1 MGIIKRPK
9 APFEEHLNMV
19 IIEARDAYAK
29 VMMPYRKKFTNP
41 HGSIHGGA
49 IVSLADTAMAVAI
62 FSKYL
67 HSSFYTVKLE
77 IKFKSPANKGKIFA
91 EAKVIDK
98 RKRFI
103 FGKVEIKD
111 SKDKLLA
118 QVLATFYLTKEYT
131 YAMKRRLFPP
141 QGWK

>member
-1 MGIIKRPK
+1 MKIIKEPK
-9 APFEEHLNMV
+9 APFEKYLGIK
-19 IIEARDAYAK
+19 IIKAKDGYAK
-29 VMMPYRKKFTNP
+29 VKMPYREEFTNP

-49 IVSLADTAMAVAI
+49 IASLADTAMAVAI
-62 FSKYL
+62 SSKYL

-77 IKFKSPANKGKIFA
+77 IKFKSPANKDKIFA

-103 FGKVEIKD
+103 FGRVEIKD

-118 QVLATFYLTKEYT
+118 QVSATFYLIKE
-131 YAMKRRLFPP
+131 
-141 QGWK
+141 

>member
-1 MGIIKRPK
+1 MEIIKKPK
-9 APFEEHLNMV
+9 APFEKYLRIK
-19 IIEARDAYAK
+19 IIKAKDGYAK
-29 VMMPYRKKFTNP
+29 VKMPYRKEFTNP

-49 IVSLADTAMAVAI
+49 IASLADTAMAVAI

-77 IKFKSPANKGKIFA
+77 IKFKSPVNKGEIFA

-103 FGKVEIKD
+103 FGRVEIKD
-111 SKDKLLA
+111 NEDKLLA
-118 QVLATFYLTKEYT
+118 QALATFYLASK
-131 YAMKRRLFPP
+131 
-141 QGWK
+141 

>member
-1 MGIIKRPK
+1 MEIIKKPK
-9 APFEEHLNMV
+9 APFERYLGIK
-19 IIEARDAYAK
+19 IIKAKDGYAK
-29 VMMPYRKKFTNP
+29 LKMPYRKEFTNP

-67 HSSFYTVKLE
+67 HSSFYTVRLE
-77 IKFKSPANKGKIFA
+77 IKFKSPANKGEIFA
-91 EAKVIDK
+91 EAKVINK

-111 SKDKLLA
+111 NRDKLLA
-118 QVLATFYLTKEYT
+118 QVSATFYLIKE
-131 YAMKRRLFPP
+131 
-141 QGWK
+141 